1 MNPLQ
6 MITKLHDAA
15 NTLNKAMKND
25 PALKDDM
32 KDYIRSESL
41 KAGIRVGRLYT
52 SVINDFD
59 KIVKTIHLAK
69 TSAEL
74 IGRIIEAHKQ
84 DLKTYVGGNI
94 TNTVKSIAIEMEEVN
109 MELNN
114 RITAA
119 MFKEKESQV
128 MQELATLT
136 NNSMN
141 EMNII
146 KNSLETQIADLE
158 EEARDKAY
166 FDYTHL
172 NELKF
177 KFACCEKLY
186 LNARSEFFKRH
197 VRTAKNDDKINK
209 SVDSI

>member
-6 MITKLHDAA
+6 MITKLHDSA
-15 NTLNKAMKND
+15 NMLNKAMKND

-94 TNTVKSIAIEMEEVN
+94 TNTVKSIVIEMEEVN

-146 KNSLETQIADLE
+146 KNS
-158 EEARDKAY
+158 R
-166 FDYTHL
+166 
-172 NELKF
+172 NSN
-177 KFACCEKLY
+177 C
-186 LNARSEFFKRH
+186 RSR
-197 VRTAKNDDKINK
+197 RR
-209 SVDSI
+209 S

>member
-6 MITKLHDAA
+6 MITKLHDSA
-15 NTLNKAMKND
+15 NMLNKAMKND

-166 FDYTHL
+166 FNYTHL

-177 KFACCEKLY
+177 KLACCEKLY
-186 LNARSEFFKRH
+186 SNARSEFFKKH
-197 VRTAKNDDKINK
+197 VAAKNDDKINK

>member
-6 MITKLHDAA
+6 MITKLHDSA
-15 NTLNKAMKND
+15 NMLNKAMKND

-84 DLKTYVGGNI
+84 DLKT
-94 TNTVKSIAIEMEEVN
+94 
-109 MELNN
+109 
-114 RITAA
+114 
-119 MFKEKESQV
+119 
-128 MQELATLT
+128 
-136 NNSMN
+136 
-141 EMNII
+141 
-146 KNSLETQIADLE
+146 
-158 EEARDKAY
+158 
-166 FDYTHL
+166 
-172 NELKF
+172 
-177 KFACCEKLY
+177 
-186 LNARSEFFKRH
+186 
-197 VRTAKNDDKINK
+197 
-209 SVDSI
+209 